1 MKKALCTALACLLA
15 LGLFA
20 GCNKDES
27 AVAAGGSISSAQVDL
42 RPTNPLTGLRVDDDY
57 AATHRPVGVM
67 INNLKAALPQYGL
80 AQADI
85 LYEVVAEGGITRL
98 LAIYSDARQVPK
110 IGSVRSA
117 RPVYIELA
125 TGHDATL
132 IHYGTSTQA
141 DALLQKNGIKTVDG
155 MALSTVAFSFDEV
168 RHKTYSREH
177 CTFTSGELIQKGL
190 DKKSIS
196 LSGAPRCGF
205 SFCEQSKFSGELYAP
220 SYGKADEVSFP
231 FSGYVSDTLRYNAA
245 TYRYEKYQFGQPH
258 IDAAT
263 GETLSFDNALL
274 LYTSIRVVD
283 QIGHVDV
290 DLDSGTGYYFTR
302 GQYEPIR
309 WKKGGVS
316 DPLTFT
322 KEDGS
327 PLTLNAGKTYV
338 AVVSDKNESSLD
350 IAPGKTEE
358 PEATSSGASSA
369 AE

>member
-57 AATHRPVGVM
+57 ATTHRPVGVM

-141 DALLQKNGIKTVDG
+141 DALRWLPAAD
-155 MALSTVAFSFDEV
+155 V
-168 RHKTYSREH
+168 RPEE
-177 CTFTSGELIQKGL
+177 FGL
-190 DKKSIS
+190 
-196 LSGAPRCGF
+196 A
-205 SFCEQSKFSGELYAP
+205 
-220 SYGKADEVSFP
+220 
-231 FSGYVSDTLRYNAA
+231 
-245 TYRYEKYQFGQPH
+245 
-258 IDAAT
+258 
-263 GETLSFDNALL
+263 
-274 LYTSIRVVD
+274 SIRLGVERL
-283 QIGHVDV
+283 IREGM
-290 DLDSGTGYYFTR
+290 L
-302 GQYEPIR
+302 PI
-309 WKKGGVS
+309 
-316 DPLTFT
+316 L
-322 KEDGS
+322 
-327 PLTLNAGKTYV
+327 
-338 AVVSDKNESSLD
+338 
-350 IAPGKTEE
+350 
-358 PEATSSGASSA
+358 
-369 AE
+369 